1 MVPLLGIEY
10 ILWVVKSIL
19 FGANF
24 NFLLICLLCW
34 QNCSSNPCM
43 HKYKLVEFQFDPK
56 IGRTT
61 RRLKK
66 EHWGIGSIA
75 DMIGIQNVGDLNPYG
90 GINPINVQ
98 KDNLLPIVDLINAQ
112 RV

>member
-1 MVPLLGIEY
+1 
-10 ILWVVKSIL
+10 
-19 FGANF
+19 
-24 NFLLICLLCW
+24 
-34 QNCSSNPCM
+34 M

-66 EHWGIGSIA
+66 EDWGIGSVA
-75 DMIGIQNVGDLNPYG
+75 KMTGIQNMGDLNPYG

-98 KDNLLPIVDLINAQ
+98 NDNFLPIVDLINAQ
-112 RV
+112 GV